1 MLRAANRI
9 EHGMAD
15 KDGKN
20 TVIVVEANQP
30 VKGLP
35 EETVKALQ
43 AAGAI
48 YDDARSDAKS

>member
-20 TVIVVEANQP
+20 TVIVLEANQP

-35 EETVKALQ
+35 DDTVKALQ